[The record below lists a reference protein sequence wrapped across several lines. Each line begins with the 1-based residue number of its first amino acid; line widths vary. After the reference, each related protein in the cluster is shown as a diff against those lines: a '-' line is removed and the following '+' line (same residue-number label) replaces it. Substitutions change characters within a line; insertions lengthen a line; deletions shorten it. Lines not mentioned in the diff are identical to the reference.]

1 MLTSCRSLKERPL
14 ATEATRSRRS
24 TIGRVAIASLL
35 GSLAISGLFASTVT
49 DLQRLTVVPISGALL
64 IPGLILIG
72 MLMALV
78 ADDMMPAA
86 VALVISSV
94 MGSLLFMGAIAAP
107 GARVPELRNSLF
119 DRGLTFGM
127 LAVMLSLLFGMAGIF
142 VSWLVTAIFR
152 PNRL

>member
-1 MLTSCRSLKERPL
+1 M
-14 ATEATRSRRS
+14 
-24 TIGRVAIASLL
+24 L
-35 GSLAISGLFASTVT
+35 GSLAIAGLFASTVT
-49 DLQRLTVVPISGALL
+49 DLQRLTVIPISGALL

-72 MLMALV
+72 MLLALV
-78 ADDMMPAA
+78 ADDTLPAA
-86 VALVISSV
+86 IALVISAV

-107 GARVPELRNSLF
+107 GARVPELRNTLF

-142 VSWLVTAIFR
+142 ISWLFTAIFR